1 MPFVIQEVLDGSL
14 NKTYDLQKGDIIT
27 SINDKKINYVDELI
41 PVLSENRNTTVEVEL
56 LRGSFTIQ
64 KTLNVD
70 AEGKLGIMHGAS
82 MADNIKLGLLE
93 VSTIQYSFLESI
105 GVGINNFVSF
115 TVFYLEQFVAIFN
128 PSTGAYKGL
137 GGFIAIGDIFP
148 PSWDWGKFGLFT
160 ISFINPEYNCL
171 IICYVRNFKFVAY
184 SRIRRRS
191 CNVSDL

>member
-1 MPFVIQEVLDGSL
+1 M
-14 NKTYDLQKGDIIT
+14 
-27 SINDKKINYVDELI
+27 I
-41 PVLSENRNTTVEVEL
+41 PILLENRNTTIEVEL

-70 AEGKLGIMHGAS
+70 ADGKLGIRLGAS

-115 TVFYLEQFVAIFN
+115 SVFYLEQFIAIFN

-148 PSWDWGKFGLFT
+148 PTWDWSAFWRTTALLSVMLGILNLLPIPALDGGHAMFLIYEMISGRKPSDKFLERAQIIGFVILMSLVIFANGNDIYKLFN
-160 ISFINPEYNCL
+160 IFI
-171 IICYVRNFKFVAY
+171 
-184 SRIRRRS
+184 
-191 CNVSDL
+191 